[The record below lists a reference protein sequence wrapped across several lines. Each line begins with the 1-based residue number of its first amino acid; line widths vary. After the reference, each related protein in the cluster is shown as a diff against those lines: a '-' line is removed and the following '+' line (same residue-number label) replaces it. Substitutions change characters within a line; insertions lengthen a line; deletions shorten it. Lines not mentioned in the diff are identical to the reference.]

1 MVTLT
6 YMPTEHVPVL
16 AAEVIRETDPRPGE
30 TVVDCTF
37 GGGGHSRLLAERI
50 GPTGTRLRDRHRIS
64 WRRWRQKSGQF
75 DPCATVP
82 GGQHSPF
89 DFLCQ
94 FGQPGRGDLRFLSV
108 TSSCDT

>member
-50 GPTGTRLRDRHRIS
+50 GPDGTLIAIDRD
-64 WRRWRQKSGQF
+64 
-75 DPCATVP
+75 PAAE
-82 GGQHSPF
+82 
-89 DFLCQ
+89 
-94 FGQPGRGDLRFLSV
+94 
-108 TSSCDT
+108 